1 MAIFTKIEFAH
12 ALNMG
17 RSSVS
22 NWIKRGQLFV
32 NDDGKIDDQDPRNR
46 KKIDARLKKIGGNY
60 LPPAEIQESRTIEL
74 KERRAK
80 KKEVAPKVERLKRPK
95 ISKSD
100 DLDDQKKKAEIKF
113 KLSQIELNELKS
125 AKLKGENVPTKM
137 VEGLF
142 IMLGSQFQTQYRDAT
157 ENLLSEL
164 AHECKIG
171 NKMHA
176 KYKDLFIKMIN
187 KEHSE
192 SVEVVQKELKAA
204 ASEASGKIAME
215 ND

>member
-12 ALNMG
+12 ALGVG
-17 RSSVS
+17 RSAVT
-22 NWIKRGQLFV
+22 NWLARGHIFE
-32 NDDGKIDDQDPRNR
+32 NDSGMIDDQDERNH
-46 KKIDARLKKIGGNY
+46 KKITSRLKQIGGNY
-60 LPPAEIQESRTIEL
+60 KAPDEIKESREL
-74 KERRAK
+74 EK
-80 KKEVAPKVERLKRPK
+80 KKRKNPIKKQVKKPKVS
-95 ISKSD
+95 INSGD
-100 DLDDQKKKAEIKF
+100 DLDDQKKKAEIQY
-113 KLSQIELNELKS
+113 KLGLVELNELKS

-142 IMLGSQFQTQYRDAT
+142 IMLGSSFQTSYRDET
-157 ENLLSEL
+157 ENLLSQL

-187 KEHSE
+187 RSHSE
-192 SVEVVQKELKAA
+192 AVEVVQLELNAA
-204 ASEASGKIAME
+204 ASEASGRIAME